1 MILLVAYLI
10 LINLISYSL
19 FGHDKTCARKDRW
32 RIPEATLL
40 FIALAGG
47 SVGAYLGMKR
57 FHHKT
62 KKAVFSVGI
71 PVIFAVQVIFASL
84 YILHY

>member
-1 MILLVAYLI
+1 MFLAVYLI
-10 LINLISYSL
+10 IVNLIAYFL
-19 FGHDKTCARKDRW
+19 FGYDKSCARKDRW